1 MEITVAKTAGFCG
14 GVSRAVEMARR
25 AAADSKSADGNGC
38 STIGPLI
45 HNDDMIA
52 QLEAEGVRVAGSVGE
67 ALGGTVVIPSHGS
80 PPEAYEKAR
89 ELGLALVDAT
99 CPFVSRLRQEALTF
113 DSEGGRVVLV
123 GDPGH
128 PEVKAVASYLRD
140 PVVSEDAGTI
150 IESMR
155 RDPERRYLILSQ
167 TTAIPKAFERVCRQ
181 IRAAGFD
188 PQVVETICTATANR
202 QAEARR
208 ISAEADAVIV
218 LGGSRSANTNRLEQ
232 IARESG
238 KPVYRA
244 ANLKG
249 LDTASIRTAGYKRIG
264 ITAGASTPNSII
276 EEVYKAM
283 IENGEEK
290 ELTMAELEKLY
301 PEKKEEVREAPRKS
315 ELQIVKGRVTLVTD
329 EEVLADVGQ
338 GSDVH
343 IPKNQLTFSK
353 SVSPAKMFKEG
364 DEIAVALEEFDSSK
378 DVQYAS
384 KVKADEVLAWQRV
397 KDAFESGTPVEGI
410 IVEAVKGGVVVDA
423 GIRGFMPASQIGSRN
438 EDLSVLIGTKV
449 KAKVIEL
456 EESRKGAV
464 LSQRAL
470 HDEQNAKLR
479 LEGMDKVQPGAVFE
493 GKVRKLMPFG
503 AFVSV
508 LPGIDGL
515 VHVSEISWQR
525 VENPSDVLTEGMSVN
540 VKVLSVDTAT
550 KKISLSMKQLEEKPR
565 STSVRPDLTEGEVY
579 KGTVVKLTGFGAF
592 VKLDN
597 GAEGL
602 VHVSQ
607 ISDKRIQSPDEVLS
621 VGQEV
626 KVKVLSVDPE
636 KNRISLSIRDAELKE
651 QRDQFEGYMKSAGED
666 FTITIADRI
675 RLKGDKKR

>member
-1 MEITVAKTAGFCG
+1 MEVIVARSAGFCG
-14 GVSRAVEMARR
+14 GVRRAVEMARK
-25 AAADSKSADGNGC
+25 AAADARSADENGC
-38 STIGPLI
+38 TSIGPLI

-52 QLEAEGVRVAGSVGE
+52 QLEAEGVRAVSSIDEVSCS
-67 ALGGTVVIPSHGS
+67 TVIIPSHGS
-80 PPEAYEKAR
+80 SPEVYR
-89 ELGLALVDAT
+89 RVSELGLKVVDAT
-99 CPFVSRLRQEALTF
+99 CPFVSRLRQEAISF
-113 DSEGGRVVLV
+113 DSEGGRVVLI
-123 GDPGH
+123 GDKDH
-128 PEVKAVASYLRD
+128 PEVSSVASYLHD
-140 PVVSEDAGTI
+140 PIVSDEPREILAAMS
-150 IESMR
+150 EEPR
-155 RDPERRYLILSQ
+155 RDYLILSQ
-167 TTAIPKAFERVCRQ
+167 TTAIPKRFEEIVNE
-181 IRAAGFD
+181 IREAGFN
-188 PQVVETICTATANR
+188 PSVVETICTATADR
-202 QAEARR
+202 QAETAR
-208 ISAEADAVIV
+208 IAAEADAVIV
-218 LGGSRSANTNRLEQ
+218 LGGVRSANTNRLEQ
-232 IARESG
+232 ISRGFG

-244 ANLKG
+244 ANISG
-249 LDTASIRTAGYKRIG
+249 LDVSGIKAAGYGKIG
-264 ITAGASTPNSII
+264 IIAGASTPNSII

-353 SVSPAKMFKEG
+353 SVSPAKMFNEG
-364 DEIAVALEEFDSSK
+364 DEITVALEEFDSSK

-384 KVKADEVLAWQRV
+384 KVKADEMLAWQKV
-397 KDAFESGTPVEGI
+397 KDAFEAGTPVEGI
-410 IVEAVKGGVVVDA
+410 IVEAVKGGLVVDA
-423 GIRGFMPASQIGSRN
+423 GIRGFMPASQIGSRT

-470 HDEQNAKLR
+470 HDEENAKLR
-479 LEGMDKVQPGAVFE
+479 QENMDRIQPGSVFE
-493 GKVRKLMPFG
+493 GKVRKIMPFG

-525 VENPSDVLTEGMSVN
+525 VESPSAVLSEGMGVK

-550 KKISLSMKQLEEKPR
+550 KKTSLSMKQLEEKPR
-565 STSVRPDLTEGEVY
+565 STSVRPDLIEGEVY
-579 KGTVVKLTGFGAF
+579 RGTVVKLTGFGAF

-607 ISDKRIQSPDEVLS
+607 ISDKRIQSPDEVLA

-651 QRDQFEGYMKSAGED
+651 QRDQFEGYMKSADED

-675 RLKGDKKR
+675 RLKGDKRR

>member
-1 MEITVAKTAGFCG
+1 MEVIVARTAGFCG
-14 GVSRAVEMARR
+14 GVRRAVEMARK
-25 AAADSKSADGNGC
+25 AAAEAISADGGRC
-38 STIGPLI
+38 ATIGPLI

-52 QLEAEGVRVAGSVGE
+52 RLETEGVRAVGSIE
-67 ALGGTVVIPSHGS
+67 ETSSGTVIIPSHGS
-80 PPEAYEKAR
+80 TAEVYKRAS
-89 ELGLALVDAT
+89 ELGLRVVDAT
-99 CPFVSRLRQEALTF
+99 CPFVSRLRQEAISF
-113 DSEGGRVVLV
+113 DSGGGRVVLV
-123 GDPGH
+123 GDPDH
-128 PEVKAVASYLRD
+128 PEVRSVASYLHA
-140 PVVSEDAGTI
+140 PVVSQDPVEI
-150 IESMR
+150 VESMR
-155 RDPERRYLILSQ
+155 RDPDRKYLVLSQ
-167 TTAIPKAFERVCRQ
+167 TTAIPKRFAEVIGE
-181 IRAAGFD
+181 IRAAGFN
-188 PQVVETICTATANR
+188 PSVVETICTATANR
-202 QAEARR
+202 QAEAAK
-208 ISAEADAVIV
+208 IASDADAVIV
-218 LGGSRSANTNRLEQ
+218 LGGMRSANTNRLEQ
-232 IARESG
+232 IAKESG

-244 ANLKG
+244 ANLQG
-249 LDTASIRTAGYKRIG
+249 LDVAAIKASGYGRIG

-283 IENGEEK
+283 IEKGEEK

-315 ELQIVKGRVTLVTD
+315 ELQIVKGRVTLVTE

-343 IPKNQLTFSK
+343 ILKNQLTFSK

-364 DEIAVALEEFDSSK
+364 DEIAVAVEEFDSSK

-384 KVKADEVLAWQRV
+384 KVKADEVLAWQMA
-397 KDAFESGTPVEGI
+397 KDAFEAGTPIEGI

-423 GIRGFMPASQIGSRN
+423 GIRGFMPASQIGSRS

-479 LEGMDKVQPGAVFE
+479 QENIDKVQPGSVFE
-493 GKVRKLMPFG
+493 GKVRKIMPFG

-525 VENPSDVLTEGMSVN
+525 VENPSDVLSEGMAVK

-550 KKISLSMKQLEEKPR
+550 RKISLSMKQLEEKPR

-607 ISDKRIQSPDEVLS
+607 ISDRRIQSPDEVLA

>member
-1 MEITVAKTAGFCG
+1 MEVIVANTAGFCG
-14 GVSRAVEMARR
+14 GVRRAVEIAQK
-25 AAADSKSADGNGC
+25 AAADAKSADADGC
-38 STIGPLI
+38 ATIGPLI
-45 HNDDMIA
+45 HSDDMIA
-52 QLEAEGVRVAGSVGE
+52 KLKAEGVRAISSIEE
-67 ALGGTVVIPSHGS
+67 ASGGTVIIPSHGS
-80 PPEAYEKAR
+80 TPAVYERAM
-89 ELGLALVDAT
+89 ELGLKLVDAT
-99 CPFVSRLRQEALTF
+99 CPFVSRLRQEARAF

-123 GDPGH
+123 GDPEH
-128 PEVKAVASYLRD
+128 PEVRSVASYLHE
-140 PVVSEDAGTI
+140 PVVSCDAGEI
-150 IESMR
+150 IASMR
-155 RDPERRYLILSQ
+155 KDPDRRYLVLSQ
-167 TTAIPKAFERVCRQ
+167 TTAIPRVFEGVCRD

-188 PQVVETICTATANR
+188 PSVVETICTATANR
-202 QAEARR
+202 QAEAARMA
-208 ISAEADAVIV
+208 AEADAMIV
-218 LGGSRSANTNRLEQ
+218 LGSMRSANTNRLEQ
-232 IARESG
+232 IAREAG

-244 ANLKG
+244 ANISE
-249 LDTASIRTAGYKRIG
+249 LDVARIKASGYRKIG

-283 IENGEEK
+283 IENGGDK

-315 ELQIVKGRVTLVTD
+315 ELQIVKGRVTLVSD

-364 DEIAVALEEFDSSK
+364 DEITVALEEFDSSK

-384 KVKADEVLAWQRV
+384 KVKADEVLAWQMA
-397 KDAFESGTPVEGI
+397 KDAFESGTPIEGV
-410 IVEAVKGGVVVDA
+410 IVEAVKGGVVVDT
-423 GIRGFMPASQIGSRN
+423 GIRGFMPASQIGSRT

-470 HDEQNAKLR
+470 HEDENAKLR
-479 LEGMDKVQPGAVFE
+479 QENIDKVQPGSVFE
-493 GKVRKLMPFG
+493 GKVRKIMPFG

-525 VENPSDVLTEGMSVN
+525 VENPSDVLSEGMAVK

-550 KKISLSMKQLEEKPR
+550 RKISLSMKQLEEKPR

-592 VKLDN
+592 VKLEN

-607 ISDKRIQSPDEVLS
+607 ISDRRIQSPDEVLS

-626 KVKVLSVDPE
+626 KVKVLSVDAE

-651 QRDQFEGYMKSAGED
+651 QRDQFEGYMKSADDD

-675 RLKGDKKR
+675 RLKDEKKR

>member
-1 MEITVAKTAGFCG
+1 MEVIVARSAGFCG
-14 GVSRAVEMARR
+14 GVRRAVEMARK
-25 AAADSKSADGNGC
+25 AAADARSADENGC
-38 STIGPLI
+38 ASIGPLI

-52 QLEAEGVRVAGSVGE
+52 QLEAEGVRAVSSIDE
-67 ALGGTVVIPSHGS
+67 ASCSTVIIPSHGS
-80 PPEAYEKAR
+80 SFEVYR
-89 ELGLALVDAT
+89 RVSELGLKVVDAT
-99 CPFVSRLRQEALTF
+99 CPFVSRLRQEAISF

-123 GDPGH
+123 GDKDH
-128 PEVKAVASYLRD
+128 PEVSSVASYLHD
-140 PVVSEDAGTI
+140 PVVSDEPREILAAMS
-150 IESMR
+150 EEPK
-155 RDPERRYLILSQ
+155 RDYLILSQ
-167 TTAIPKAFERVCRQ
+167 TTAIPKRFGEIVSE
-181 IRAAGFD
+181 IREAGFN
-188 PQVVETICTATANR
+188 PSVVETICTATADR
-202 QAEARR
+202 QAETAR
-208 ISAEADAVIV
+208 IAAEADAVIV
-218 LGGSRSANTNRLEQ
+218 LGGIRSANTNRLEQ
-232 IARESG
+232 ISRGYG

-244 ANLKG
+244 ANISG
-249 LDTASIRTAGYKRIG
+249 LDVAGIKAAGYGRIG
-264 ITAGASTPNSII
+264 IIAGASTPNSII

-353 SVSPAKMFKEG
+353 SVSPAKMFNEG
-364 DEIAVALEEFDSSK
+364 DEITVALEEFDSSK

-384 KVKADEVLAWQRV
+384 KVKADEVLAWQKV
-397 KDAFESGTPVEGI
+397 KDAFEAGTPVEGI
-410 IVEAVKGGVVVDA
+410 IVEAVKGGLVVDA
-423 GIRGFMPASQIGSRN
+423 GIRGFMPASQIGSRT

-470 HDEQNAKLR
+470 HDEENAKLR
-479 LEGMDKVQPGAVFE
+479 QENMDRIQPGSVFE
-493 GKVRKLMPFG
+493 GKVRKIMPFG

-525 VENPSDVLTEGMSVN
+525 VESPSAVLSEGMGVK

-550 KKISLSMKQLEEKPR
+550 KKISLSMKQLDEKPR
-565 STSVRPDLTEGEVY
+565 STSVRPDLIEGEVY
-579 KGTVVKLTGFGAF
+579 RGTVVKLTGFGAF
-592 VKLDN
+592 VKLDS

-607 ISDKRIQSPDEVLS
+607 ISDKRIQSPDEVLA

-651 QRDQFEGYMKSAGED
+651 QRDQFEGYMKSADED

-675 RLKGDKKR
+675 RLKGDKRR

>member
-1 MEITVAKTAGFCG
+1 MEVIVANTAGFCG
-14 GVSRAVEMARR
+14 GVRRAVEIAQK
-25 AAADSKSADGNGC
+25 AAADAKSADADGC
-38 STIGPLI
+38 ATIGPLI
-45 HNDDMIA
+45 HSDDMIA
-52 QLEAEGVRVAGSVGE
+52 KLKAEGVRAISSIEE
-67 ALGGTVVIPSHGS
+67 ASGGTVIIPSHGS
-80 PPEAYEKAR
+80 TPAVYERAM
-89 ELGLALVDAT
+89 ELGLKLVDAT
-99 CPFVSRLRQEALTF
+99 CPFVSRLRQEARAF

-123 GDPGH
+123 GDPEH
-128 PEVKAVASYLRD
+128 PEVRSVASYLHE
-140 PVVSEDAGTI
+140 PVVSCDAGEI
-150 IESMR
+150 IASMR
-155 RDPERRYLILSQ
+155 KDPDRRYLVLSQ
-167 TTAIPKAFERVCRQ
+167 TTAIPRVFEGVCRD

-188 PQVVETICTATANR
+188 PSVVETICTATANR
-202 QAEARR
+202 QAEAARMA
-208 ISAEADAVIV
+208 AEADAMIV
-218 LGGSRSANTNRLEQ
+218 LGSMRSANTNRLEQ

-244 ANLKG
+244 ANISE
-249 LDTASIRTAGYKRIG
+249 LDVAAILASGYRKIG

-283 IENGEEK
+283 IENGGDK

-364 DEIAVALEEFDSSK
+364 DEITVALEEFDSSK

-384 KVKADEVLAWQRV
+384 KVKADEVLAWQMA
-397 KDAFESGTPVEGI
+397 KDAFESGTPIEGV
-410 IVEAVKGGVVVDA
+410 IVEAVKGGVVVDT
-423 GIRGFMPASQIGSRN
+423 GIRGFMPASQIGSRT
-438 EDLSVLIGTKV
+438 EDLSVLIGMKV

-470 HDEQNAKLR
+470 HEDENAKLR
-479 LEGMDKVQPGAVFE
+479 QENIDKVQPGSVFE
-493 GKVRKLMPFG
+493 GKVRKIMPFG

-525 VENPSDVLTEGMSVN
+525 VENPSDVLSEGMAVK

-550 KKISLSMKQLEEKPR
+550 RKISLSMKQLEEKPR
-565 STSVRPDLTEGEVY
+565 SISVRPDLTEGEVY

-592 VKLDN
+592 VKLEN

-607 ISDKRIQSPDEVLS
+607 ISDRRIQSPDEVLS

-626 KVKVLSVDPE
+626 KVKVLSVDAE

-651 QRDQFEGYMKSAGED
+651 QRDQFEGYMKSADDD

-675 RLKGDKKR
+675 RLKDEKKR

>member
-1 MEITVAKTAGFCG
+1 MEVIVANTAGFCG
-14 GVSRAVEMARR
+14 GVRRAVEIAQK
-25 AAADSKSADGNGC
+25 AAADAKSADADGC
-38 STIGPLI
+38 ATIGPLI
-45 HNDDMIA
+45 HSDDMIA
-52 QLEAEGVRVAGSVGE
+52 KLKAEGVRAISSIEE
-67 ALGGTVVIPSHGS
+67 ASGGTVIIPSHGS
-80 PPEAYEKAR
+80 TPAVYERAM
-89 ELGLALVDAT
+89 ELGLKLVDAT
-99 CPFVSRLRQEALTF
+99 CPFVSRLRQEARAF

-123 GDPGH
+123 GDPEH
-128 PEVKAVASYLRD
+128 PEVRSVASYLHE
-140 PVVSEDAGTI
+140 PVVSCDAGEI
-150 IESMR
+150 IASMR
-155 RDPERRYLILSQ
+155 KDPDRRYLVLSQ
-167 TTAIPKAFERVCRQ
+167 TTAIPRVFEGVCRD

-188 PQVVETICTATANR
+188 PSVVETICTATANR
-202 QAEARR
+202 QAEAARMA
-208 ISAEADAVIV
+208 AEADAMIV
-218 LGGSRSANTNRLEQ
+218 LGSMRSANTNRLEQ

-244 ANLKG
+244 ANISE
-249 LDTASIRTAGYKRIG
+249 LDVAAILASGYRKIG

-283 IENGEEK
+283 IENGGDK

-364 DEIAVALEEFDSSK
+364 DEITVALEEFDSSK

-384 KVKADEVLAWQRV
+384 KVKADEVLAWQMA
-397 KDAFESGTPVEGI
+397 KDAFESGTPIEGV
-410 IVEAVKGGVVVDA
+410 IVEAVKGGVVVDT
-423 GIRGFMPASQIGSRN
+423 GIRGFMPASQIGSRT

-470 HDEQNAKLR
+470 HEDENAKLR
-479 LEGMDKVQPGAVFE
+479 QENIDKVQPGSVFE
-493 GKVRKLMPFG
+493 GKVRKIMPFG

-525 VENPSDVLTEGMSVN
+525 VENPSDVLSEGMAVK

-550 KKISLSMKQLEEKPR
+550 RKISLSMKQLEEKPR

-592 VKLDN
+592 VKLEN

-607 ISDKRIQSPDEVLS
+607 ISDRRIQSPDEVLS

-626 KVKVLSVDPE
+626 KVKVLSVDAE

-651 QRDQFEGYMKSAGED
+651 QRDQFEGYMKSADDD

-675 RLKGDKKR
+675 RLKDEKKR